1 MISVGVDIGTF
12 SIKIADV
19 EATSKSYVIRR
30 VQEIP
35 LSLDPNKDRK
45 IQIIDALRTLFSQY
59 DLEQSQFIFGL
70 PQKQV
75 SERLLTLPFRE
86 RFKVQKAMVAML
98 EDELPFSTEDSVF
111 EAKIVRF
118 NGKGA
123 DVLAMAAPRE
133 RVTELLDL
141 AHDCGVEPALISCE
155 GIGIHNLFERWYEPP
170 VEALPALQDT
180 PAARTADLVI
190 NIGHLSSELLV
201 ISDGALL
208 GVHNIDWGGKNIAD
222 AIAVKYGLNY
232 MAAVREL
239 QSKGFILLEKAQG
252 SREQVAFSQVIEGAL
267 MVLVSELR
275 VKMLELES
283 DLHLQ
288 WTKGHLLGGGGQL
301 KNLNGFFTQQFQI
314 PFNRYKQFE
323 HHPPVSFEFSSHLE
337 MVTGAAVG
345 LAIEGLRRPRN
356 PATNFLKGDLVK
368 QANVMAAVWEKW
380 GYAAKI
386 AGAAFV
392 LFFIYA
398 VIRDSLALRLL
409 DESDK
414 ALKTQ
419 AQAVAKIP
427 ARQASASRIRKFISS
442 AQAMEKGRMQA
453 EKVLRLNSAL
463 DVMEVISA
471 SLPPKMA
478 TKFEVKRLSIRG
490 DDAEVHGH
498 TLSDFDIQSIA
509 KALKKAAVGGKVDA
523 VQAAGNVPIPSGRI
537 PFGFKFKVART
548 AGAGS

>member
-12 SIKIADV
+12 SIKVADV
-19 EATSKSYVIRR
+19 EASSKSYTIRR

-59 DLEQSQFIFGL
+59 DLEQSQFVFGL
-70 PQKQV
+70 SQKQV

-98 EDELPFSTEDSVF
+98 EDELPFSIEDSVF

-133 RVTELLDL
+133 QVSDLLNL
-141 AHDCGVEPALISCE
+141 AHDCGVEPALISSE
-155 GIGIHNLFERWYEPP
+155 GIGLNNLFEKWWEQP

-180 PAARTADLVI
+180 PAARTADIVV
-190 NIGHLSSELLV
+190 NIGHLSSELL
-201 ISDGALL
+201 ILSDGALL

-222 AIAVKYGLNY
+222 AIALKYGLNY
-232 MAAVREL
+232 IAAVREL

-267 MVLVSELR
+267 HSLITEIR
-275 VKMLELES
+275 VKMLELEG

-288 WTKGHLLGGGGQL
+288 WGKGHIIGGGGQL
-301 KNLNGFFTQQFQI
+301 KNLNGFFTQAFQI

-323 HHPPVSFEFSSHLE
+323 HHPPVGFEFSSHLE
-337 MVTGAAVG
+337 AVTGPAVG
-345 LAIEGLRRPRN
+345 LALEGLRRPRN
-356 PATNFLKGDLVK
+356 PATNFLKGDLAK
-368 QANVMAAVWEKW
+368 QANVMEAVWEKW

-386 AGAAFV
+386 AAASFV
-392 LFFIYA
+392 IFFVYA
-398 VIRDSLALRLL
+398 VIRDSLALRLM

-427 ARQASASRIRKFISS
+427 ARQASATRIRKFINN
-442 AQAMEKGRMQA
+442 AENVEKSRAQA
-453 EKVLRLNSAL
+453 EKVLKLNSAL
-463 DVMEVISA
+463 DVMEAISS
-471 SLPPKMA
+471 SLPPKQA
-478 TKFEVKRLSIRG
+478 AKFEVKRLVVNG

-498 TLSDFDIQSIA
+498 TLTDFDIQTIS
-509 KALKKAAVGGKVDA
+509 KALKRAALGGKLDPI
-523 VQAAGNVPIPSGRI
+523 QAAANVPVPKGRV
-537 PFGFKFKVART
+537 PFAFKFKVARSG
-548 AGAGS
+548 GA